1 MRSATGKLCLSNTNK
16 QYGRFCGMSSGPW
29 VWGMVSKK
37 SDLAGSSENTLLLWI
52 IFYTP
57 QLRQCFILSLQPLF
71 LLPSASST
79 AYGLSRWYSHHN
91 LFFLALDIGSTHF
104 LLSLIKLSIE
114 LLFLETVSA
123 TWVLPPTWGFLPT
136 LLSIQASCTIGFQ
149 VRNHFIYLI
158 RGREYVSEEWSN
170 LKFSQFHQNPL
181 NINTT
186 NYRNKLG
193 IKELT
198 SKQYYFIYKNSH
210 NYSKYFVVL
219 HMRINQLHI

>member
-1 MRSATGKLCLSNTNK
+1 MRNK

-79 AYGLSRWYSHHN
+79 AYGLSRWCSHHN
-91 LFFLALDIGSTHF
+91 RFFLALDIWSTHF

-114 LLFLETVSA
+114 LITAFWREKKNDVSLYFWLQCLDCDWAYSWPLVLVEHFLLETA
-123 TWVLPPTWGFLPT
+123 WWLNAGIWDRR
-136 LLSIQASCTIGFQ
+136 A
-149 VRNHFIYLI
+149 
-158 RGREYVSEEWSN
+158 
-170 LKFSQFHQNPL
+170 KFK
-181 NINTT
+181 T
-186 NYRNKLG
+186 
-193 IKELT
+193 
-198 SKQYYFIYKNSH
+198 
-210 NYSKYFVVL
+210 
-219 HMRINQLHI
+219 QLC